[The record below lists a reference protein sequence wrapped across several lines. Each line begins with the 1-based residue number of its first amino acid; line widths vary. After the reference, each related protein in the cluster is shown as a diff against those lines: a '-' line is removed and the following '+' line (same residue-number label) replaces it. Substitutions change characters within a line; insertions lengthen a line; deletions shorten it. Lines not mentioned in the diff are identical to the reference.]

1 MKDIDMNAL
10 RNTEVLNDDNEPMIV
25 AHWTDAD
32 FDAFDEKFLGANTD
46 DNADSEAM
54 AATAHLGFF
63 FNAGSEELSDVCA
76 TKKEAYL
83 NIENPFR
90 VECIAY
96 LAAYIDAVGS
106 VEEFKQQL
114 IADGHDGIIVEY
126 DEEFGGV
133 DYIPFSIDQIFMI

>member
-1 MKDIDMNAL
+1 MKDMNAL
-10 RNTEVLNDDNEPMIV
+10 RNTEVLNEDNEPMFV
-25 AHWTDAD
+25 AHWTDTD
-32 FDAFDEKFLGANTD
+32 FDAFDEKFLGMNTD

-63 FNAGSEELSDVCA
+63 FNAGSEELSDVYA

-96 LAAYIDAVGS
+96 LAAYIEASGS
-106 VEEFKQQL
+106 AEEFKQQL

-133 DYIPFSIDQIFMI
+133 DFIPFSTDQIFII